1 MSEVNLNLNNF
12 NEEITNTDKLVLVD
26 FYANWCG
33 PCKMLSPVLEELENS
48 RGVKVVKVDVD
59 KNEEVARNYGVMSIP
74 TLIMFKNGELV
85 DKKVGYMS
93 IELLSDWINE
103 KR

>member
-1 MSEVNLNLNNF
+1 MSLQEFNNLVNDDF
-12 NEEITNTDKLVLVD
+12 VLVD

-59 KNEEVARNYGVMSIP
+59 KNEEVARTYGVMSIP

-85 DKKVGYMS
+85 DKKVGYIP
-93 IELLSDWINE
+93 IELLSNWINE